1 MKRNIL
7 VAISA
12 FTLFFA
18 TQAQAQQQ
26 KFGFV
31 STEYV
36 LSQMPEAK
44 SIQSEL
50 QAYQRQLT
58 NKIQATM
65 QGFQTQLDAYQ
76 KGAATMTDDART
88 AKEAELQELQ
98 TQIQQDQQ
106 EAQVNL
112 QRKEAELLQPALDKI
127 QEAINAVAE
136 GNSYTHIF
144 SLDVA
149 GNPIL
154 LYVQN
159 QDEADISDLVLKQ
172 MGITPAETP
181 NSDTGSD
188 K

>member
-7 VAISA
+7 VAISV

-18 TQAQAQQQ
+18 TQAQAQQ

-50 QAYQRQLT
+50 QAYQRQLV
-58 NKIQATM
+58 NKIQATT
-65 QGFQTQLDAYQ
+65 QGFQTQYEAYQ
-76 KGAATMTDDART
+76 KGASTMTEDARA
-88 AKEAELQELQ
+88 AKEKELQDLQ

-106 EAQVNL
+106 DAQTNL

-127 QEAINAVAE
+127 QKSIDVVAKE
-136 GNSYTHIF
+136 NSYTHVF

-154 LYVQN
+154 LYVDN
-159 QDEADISDLVLKQ
+159 QEEADISDLVLKN
-172 MGITPAETP
+172 MGITPTEANP
-181 NSDTGSD
+181 TGSN
-188 K
+188 

>member
-1 MKRNIL
+1 MKRNVLIL
-7 VAISA
+7 ISA
-12 FTLFFA
+12 FTLFVGA
-18 TQAQAQQQ
+18 QAQAQQQ

-36 LSQMPEAK
+36 LGQMPEAK

-50 QAYQRQLT
+50 QAYSRQLQ
-58 NKIQATM
+58 NKIQATV
-65 QGFQTQLDAYQ
+65 QGFQTQVDAYQ
-76 KGAATMTDDART
+76 KGAATMTEEART
-88 AKEAELQELQ
+88 SKEQELQELQ
-98 TQIQQDQQ
+98 QQIQQDQQ

-127 QEAINAVAE
+127 QKAIDAVAKE
-136 GNSYTHIF
+136 NSYTHIF

-159 QDEADISDLVLKQ
+159 EDEADISDLVLKN
-172 MGITPAETP
+172 MGITPTEA
-181 NSDTGSD
+181 SGSGSNE
-188 K
+188 

>member
-7 VAISA
+7 VAISVLA
-12 FTLFFA
+12 LFFTA
-18 TQAQAQQQ
+18 EAQAQQ

-36 LSQMPEAK
+36 LSQMPESK

-50 QAYQRQLT
+50 QAYQRQLV
-58 NKIQATM
+58 NKIQATT

-76 KGAATMTDDART
+76 KGAATMTEDARA
-88 AKEAELQELQ
+88 AKEKELQDLQ

-127 QEAINAVAE
+127 QKSIAAVAKE
-136 GNSYTHIF
+136 NSSTHVF

-154 LYVQN
+154 LYVEN
-159 QDEADISDLVLKQ
+159 QDEADISDLVLKN
-172 MGITPAETP
+172 MGITPTEAN
-181 NSDTGSD
+181 NSGSN
-188 K
+188 

>member
-7 VAISA
+7 VAISVLA
-12 FTLFFA
+12 LFFTA
-18 TQAQAQQQ
+18 EAQAQQ

-36 LSQMPEAK
+36 LSQMPESK

-50 QAYQRQLT
+50 QAYQRQLV
-58 NKIQATM
+58 NKIQATT

-76 KGAATMTDDART
+76 KGAATMTEDARA
-88 AKEAELQELQ
+88 AKEKELQDLQ

-127 QEAINAVAE
+127 QKSIDAVAKE
-136 GNSYTHIF
+136 NSYTHVF

-154 LYVQN
+154 LYVEN
-159 QDEADISDLVLKQ
+159 QDEADISDLVLKN
-172 MGITPAETP
+172 MGITPTEAN
-181 NSDTGSD
+181 NSGSN
-188 K
+188 

>member
-1 MKRNIL
+1 MKRNLIL
-7 VAISA
+7 IVVFALFGA
-12 FTLFFA
+12 F
-18 TQAQAQQQ
+18 QVQAQQQ

-50 QAYQRQLT
+50 QAYSRQLQ

-65 QGFQTQLDAYQ
+65 QGFQTQLDSYQ
-76 KGAATMTDDART
+76 KGAATMTEEART
-88 AKEAELQELQ
+88 SKEQELQELQ
-98 TQIQQDQQ
+98 QQIQSDQQ
-106 EAQVNL
+106 EAQMNL

-127 QEAINAVAE
+127 QDAINSVAKD
-136 GNSYTHIF
+136 NSYTHVF

-159 QDEADISDLVLKQ
+159 EDEANISDMVLKQ
-172 MGITPAETP
+172 MGITPTASQ
-181 NSDTGSD
+181 SDGSGSNE
-188 K
+188 